1 MFLHFDKE
9 TGLKS
14 TTLKDRVLFIGNS
27 ISALYAKKADAVLSE
42 NNFDKENF
50 CFTDPSR
57 LPKAVTSPKLGE
69 QLKAEDVKE
78 EADSYNEKRNDSE
91 KVQFQDALP
100 VIESSADDCLYIS
113 IDDIGVKMQ
122 KESRAANYEKKRK
135 YV

>member
-1 MFLHFDKE
+1 MK
-9 TGLKS
+9 
-14 TTLKDRVLFIGNS
+14 
-27 ISALYAKKADAVLSE
+27 
-42 NNFDKENF
+42 
-50 CFTDPSR
+50 
-57 LPKAVTSPKLGE
+57 
-69 QLKAEDVKE
+69 
-78 EADSYNEKRNDSE
+78 KRNDSE